1 MARALRIEFPGAL
14 YHVTSRGNERR
25 PIFRSA
31 RDRRTF
37 LTFLGQAAKRFRWS
51 VTAYV
56 LMTNH
61 FHLVIQTAEPN
72 LSRGMQWLNG
82 TYAGW
87 FNHRHER
94 AGHLFQGRFH
104 ALLVEKEAYFAEL
117 LRYVVLNPVR
127 AKMVGRPEEYEWSSY
142 RATAGLE
149 ASPEWLDVPA
159 AVAWLGAEP
168 ADGQTAYRR
177 FVLAAIGCEDRL
189 WDKVTNAIYLGSE
202 RWTRQLRK
210 LVESRPRSTDH
221 PVTQRAVGRPSMP
234 AIVKTV
240 ANVAEQ
246 LEEAIRPNSSAE
258 RRRLVAWIG
267 WYEGLITLRGIA
279 AGLRLRSEGY
289 VSSLIRRCDQ
299 ELATNSLL
307 LSQLD
312 GALAVL
318 RA

>member
-1 MARALRIEFPGAL
+1 MARPLRIEFAGAL

-25 PIFRSA
+25 AIFRSD

-37 LTFLGQAAKRFRWS
+37 LTFLGEAVKRFRWS

-61 FHLVIQTAEPN
+61 FHLVVQTPDPN

-82 TYAGW
+82 TYAAW
-87 FNHRHER
+87 FNHRHKR

-104 ALLVEKEAYFAEL
+104 AFLVEKEAYFAEL

-127 AKMVGRPEEYEWSSY
+127 AKMVEGPEAYRWSSY

-149 ASPEWLDVPA
+149 VAPAWLDVGSA
-159 AVAWLGAEP
+159 LAWLDVGPSATM
-168 ADGQTAYRR
+168 TAYRH
-177 FVLAAIGCEDRL
+177 FVLEKIGCQDQL
-189 WDKVTNAIYLGSE
+189 WDNVTNAIYLGSE
-202 RWTRQLRK
+202 EWTKRMRK

-221 PVTQRAVGRPSMP
+221 PKPQRAIGRPDMH

-240 ANVAEQ
+240 AVVGSTSHETARSVRGGP
-246 LEEAIRPNSSAE
+246 L
-258 RRRLVAWIG
+258 RRLIAWIG
-267 WYEGLITLRGIA
+267 WHEGLVTLRSIA
-279 AGLRLRSEGY
+279 AALRLRSEGY
-289 VSSLIRRCDQ
+289 VSNLIRRCEREFARD
-299 ELATNSLL
+299 
-307 LSQLD
+307 SQL
-312 GALAVL
+312 LANLDATLAIL

>member
-1 MARALRIEFPGAL
+1 MARPLRIEFAEAL

-25 PIFRSA
+25 AIFRSD

-37 LTFLGQAAKRFRWS
+37 LTLLGEAVKRFRWS

-61 FHLVIQTAEPN
+61 FHLVIQTPDPN

-82 TYAGW
+82 TYAAW
-87 FNHRHER
+87 FNHRHNR

-104 ALLVEKEAYFAEL
+104 AFLVEKEAYFAEL

-127 AKMVGRPEEYEWSSY
+127 AKMVERPEVYRWSSY

-149 ASPEWLDVPA
+149 TAPAWLDVASALAWLDADPA
-159 AVAWLGAEP
+159 ATE
-168 ADGQTAYRR
+168 TAYRQ
-177 FVLAAIGCEDRL
+177 FVLDKIGCEDRL
-189 WDKVTNAIYLGSE
+189 WDKVTNAIYLGNE
-202 RWTRQLRK
+202 QWTKRMRK

-221 PVTQRAVGRPSMP
+221 PKRQRAVGRPDMR

-240 ANVAEQ
+240 AV
-246 LEEAIRPNSSAE
+246 IGSSSHE
-258 RRRLVAWIG
+258 VVRSVRGGPLRRLIAWIG
-267 WYEGLITLRGIA
+267 WHEGLVTLRSIA
-279 AGLRLRSEGY
+279 AALRLRSEGY
-289 VSSLIRRCDQ
+289 VSNLIRRCEREFASDGQ
-299 ELATNSLL
+299 LLAN
-307 LSQLD
+307 LD
-312 GALAVL
+312 TTLAIL